1 MTCTSVM
8 PCLISGLAKDNKI
21 MSLAKDNKIM
31 SIFVLLSW
39 LSWPFLKFGL
49 FFPKMGGQILHQ
61 RSQT

>member
-8 PCLISGLAKDNKI
+8 PCLISGLAKDNRI
-21 MSLAKDNKIM
+21 MSLAKDNKVM

-49 FFPKMGGQILHQ
+49 F
-61 RSQT
+61 S